1 MNSQRNF
8 KIKIKNLC
16 ELNFS
21 INDKVFLP
29 TGTSELLVNTVSSQ
43 IKQPGSMLDLGCGT
57 GLVGLSL
64 AKLGLANFPVYFS
77 DLSEDAAKLTIQNSN
92 KHNLVVDVRVGPL
105 YEPWKDMSFDYI
117 IDDVSGISEE
127 IAKISPWFQNVPC
140 VSGLDGTDLVIDV
153 LKHAPLY
160 LKKNGKIFFPVLSLS
175 NTKKILNAAYKNFK
189 NVKLLAR
196 KNWTLPSEMLPHLE
210 TIRSLAMKN
219 VIQVEEKFGMVLW
232 YTEIYEAYN

>member
-1 MNSQRNF
+1 
-8 KIKIKNLC
+8 
-16 ELNFS
+16 
-21 INDKVFLP
+21 
-29 TGTSELLVNTVSSQ
+29 
-43 IKQPGSMLDLGCGT
+43 
-57 GLVGLSL
+57 
-64 AKLGLANFPVYFS
+64 
-77 DLSEDAAKLTIQNSN
+77 
-92 KHNLVVDVRVGPL
+92 
-105 YEPWKDMSFDYI
+105 MSFDYI

-140 VSGLDGTDLVIDV
+140 ASGLDGTDLVIDV

-196 KNWTLPSEMLPHLE
+196 KNWILPSEMLPHLE

-232 YTEIYEAYN
+232 YTEIYEACN